1 MNTER
6 SHQVVFCEDALPS
19 VFHQTPDQFLQYLER
34 DGNKFLKFYWEQV
47 SKSFVESVRADSYGL
62 NYVIRQ
68 PQKDVTI
75 AMVMLPAP
83 QKNGEAY
90 LEAFIYR
97 PRRVTPILLINDMTA
112 VFELV
117 KATDSSENAK
127 TMIIER
133 TRKGESIE
141 HGDGPAQTIEAFY
154 RAVIELLKDSRGNL

>member
-6 SHQVVFCEDALPS
+6 SHAVVFCEDALPS
-19 VFHQTPDQFLQYLER
+19 VFHNTPDQFLHYLER
-34 DGNKFLKFYWEQV
+34 DGNKFLKFYWDQVAKTYSGSEQ
-47 SKSFVESVRADSYGL
+47 ADSYGI

-75 AMVMLPAP
+75 AMVILPAP
-83 QKNGEAY
+83 QKIGEAY
-90 LEAFIYR
+90 LEAFVYR
-97 PRRVTPILLINDMTA
+97 PRRVTPILLISDMTA

-117 KATDSSENAK
+117 KAMDESGNPK
-127 TMIIER
+127 TLIIER

-154 RAVIELLKDSRGNL
+154 RNVIELLKDSRGNL